1 VRWVFCTKLRLAI
14 DVLQDRVTGGRT
26 PGTVSLRGL
35 AFVLPHLTSGL
46 RRQRSRDKG
55 VPVCVSSAHETSER
69 GWPNFE
75 QNCQFDFINPSN
87 EARIVRV
94 IAIK

>member
-1 VRWVFCTKLRLAI
+1 LRQQRARDL
-14 DVLQDRVTGGRT
+14 RT
-26 PGTVSLRGL
+26 
-35 AFVLPHLTSGL
+35 
-46 RRQRSRDKG
+46 
-55 VPVCVSSAHETSER
+55 C
-69 GWPNFE
+69 WPNFE